1 MSFFEAL
8 MLICFGAAWPVSI
21 YRSYKSRVTS
31 GKSIGFLIIIE
42 VGYLSGIV
50 YKVSSNMDHVVWLY
64 VLNAVMVL
72 ADIALYFRNAAIIR
86 NGKISR
92 NV

>member
-1 MSFFEAL
+1 

-42 VGYLSGIV
+42 VGYLSGIA
-50 YKVSSNMDHVVWLY
+50 YKVSSNLDHVVWLY

-72 ADIALYFRNAAIIR
+72 VDIGLYRRNYR
-86 NGKISR
+86 LER
-92 NV
+92 Q

>member
-31 GKSIGFLIIIE
+31 GKSLAFLVIVE

-50 YKVSSNMDHVVWLY
+50 YKVSSNMDHIVWLY

-72 ADIALYFRNAAIIR
+72 VDIGLYRRNYR
-86 NGKISR
+86 LER
-92 NV
+92 Q

>member
-31 GKSIGFLIIIE
+31 GKSIGFLVIIE

-50 YKVSSNMDHVVWLY
+50 YKVSSNLDHVVWLY

-72 ADIALYFRNAAIIR
+72 VDIGLYRRNYR
-86 NGKISR
+86 LER
-92 NV
+92 Q

>member
-42 VGYLSGIV
+42 VGYLSGIA
-50 YKVSSNMDHVVWLY
+50 YKVSSNLDHVVWLY

-72 ADIALYFRNAAIIR
+72 VDIGLYRRNYR
-86 NGKISR
+86 LER
-92 NV
+92 Q

>member
-1 MSFFEAL
+1 

-31 GKSIGFLIIIE
+31 GKSLGFLVIIE
-42 VGYLSGIV
+42 IGYLSGIV

-64 VLNAVMVL
+64 VLNAVLVL
-72 ADIALYFRNAAIIR
+72 VDIGLYRRNYR
-86 NGKISR
+86 LER
-92 NV
+92 Q

>member
-31 GKSIGFLIIIE
+31 GKSIAFLVIIE
-42 VGYLSGIV
+42 IGYLSGIV
-50 YKVSSNMDHVVWLY
+50 YKVSSNLDHVVWLY

-72 ADIALYFRNAAIIR
+72 VDIGLYRRNYQLER
-86 NGKISR
+86 Q
-92 NV
+92 

>member
-31 GKSIGFLIIIE
+31 GKSVGFLIIIE

-50 YKVSSNMDHVVWLY
+50 YKVSSNLDHIVWLY

-72 ADIALYFRNAAIIR
+72 VDICLYRRNYR
-86 NGKISR
+86 LER
-92 NV
+92 Q

>member
-31 GKSIGFLIIIE
+31 GKSFAFLVIVE
-42 VGYLSGIV
+42 VGYLSGII
-50 YKVSSNMDHVVWLY
+50 YKVSSNLDHIVWLY
-64 VLNAVMVL
+64 VLNAVLVL
-72 ADIALYFRNAAIIR
+72 VDIGLYRRNYR
-86 NGKISR
+86 LER
-92 NV
+92 Q

>member
-1 MSFFEAL
+1 

-42 VGYLSGIV
+42 IGYLSGIA

-72 ADIALYFRNAAIIR
+72 VDICLYRRNYR
-86 NGKISR
+86 LER
-92 NV
+92 Q

>member
-31 GKSIGFLIIIE
+31 GKSIGFLVIIE
-42 VGYLSGIV
+42 IGYLSGIV
-50 YKVSSNMDHVVWLY
+50 YKVSSSLDHVVWLY

-72 ADIALYFRNAAIIR
+72 VDICLYRRNFRLER
-86 NGKISR
+86 Q
-92 NV
+92 

>member
-21 YRSYKSRVTS
+21 YWSYKSRVTS
-31 GKSIGFLIIIE
+31 GKSIAFLVTVE

-50 YKVSSNMDHVVWLY
+50 YKVSSNLDHIVSLY
-64 VLNAVMVL
+64 VLNAVLVL
-72 ADIALYFRNAAIIR
+72 VDIGLYRRNFRLER
-86 NGKISR
+86 Q
-92 NV
+92 

>member
-31 GKSIGFLIIIE
+31 GKSIGFLVIIE
-42 VGYLSGIV
+42 IGYLSGVV
-50 YKVSSNMDHVVWLY
+50 YKVSSNLDHVVWLY

-72 ADIALYFRNAAIIR
+72 VDICLYRRNYR
-86 NGKISR
+86 LER
-92 NV
+92 Q